1 MFIDFMIFS
10 SFELGKNIRRFLKIS
25 PW

>member
-10 SFELGKNIRRFLKIS
+10 SFELGKNIRRFLEIS